1 MCERNYPLLESAR
14 RTAKVD
20 AVELSLSQPLDLAVR
35 GGPVLVILILMSLFV
50 VTVAL
55 VKLWQ
60 FRASEVGRSDFIP
73 PALRAL
79 EEGTPA
85 DAHRIL
91 DSVRNPIARI
101 LETIAD
107 QKKNWAQDRLE
118 EEIDR
123 RARNELA
130 SLRRWLRTLE
140 LFSTIAPLLGLLG
153 TVLGMIDAFGELQ
166 SASGRVEPG
175 LLAGGIATALLTTAG
190 GLVVAILA
198 SITLAWLEARI
209 EALVITMEDT
219 ITRALHHH
227 FELSLA
233 RRDHAATII

>member
-1 MCERNYPLLESAR
+1 MAFSFTDPLALIW
-14 RTAKVD
+14 
-20 AVELSLSQPLDLAVR
+20 Q
-35 GGPVLVILILMSLFV
+35 GGPVLVILTLMSLFV
-50 VTVAL
+50 VTVAI
-55 VKLWQ
+55 VKVWQ
-60 FRASEVGRSDFIP
+60 FKANQLGRTDFIE
-73 PALRAL
+73 PALKAL

-91 DSVRNPIARI
+91 DDVRNPIARV

-107 QKKNWAQDRLE
+107 QEKDWSEARLE

-140 LFSTIAPLLGLLG
+140 LFASVAPLLGLLG
-153 TVLGMIDAFGELQ
+153 TVIGMIDAFGELQ
-166 SASGRVEPG
+166 AATGRVDPG
-175 LLAGGIATALLTTAG
+175 LLAGGISTALLTTAG

-198 SITLAWLEARI
+198 SVALTYLESRI
-209 EALVITMEDT
+209 EALIITMEDT

-227 FELSLA
+227 FEFSLA